1 MNPLIP
7 FPDTIP
13 VAWGWFQF
21 LLLLTLPLHLICM
34 DMLLGF
40 SGVSLFARLR
50 GDETSH
56 RLAFELARVLP
67 FLVAFTVNFGVAPLL
82 FNQVLYGQFLY
93 VSSILMAVFWLAVIP
108 LLIFAYYAIYLYDFR
123 FRSLG
128 RSGAVFIGAA
138 LLSILLISFIFT
150 NNMSLA
156 LDPLRWTAY
165 FRTASG
171 TLLNFSEPTLFPR
184 FLHFAVGGFAV
195 GCLAVAVFARFWRKR
210 DPQVADL
217 ATRIGIQ
224 IFTYLTMAQILLGM
238 WFLMSLPR
246 EIMLIFMG
254 RNLLATGVFVVA
266 LALSIIVLVTGMRR
280 RVGLTTGL
288 TFVLFFLM
296 VVMRDMT
303 RIAYHA
309 PFFRAESLHVVPQYS
324 PMIMFFIT
332 LAVGLACIT
341 WMIRQV
347 MQIRDPKNINLP

>member
-7 FPDTIP
+7 VPDTIP

-21 LLLLTLPLHLICM
+21 LLLLTLPLHLVCM
-34 DMLLGF
+34 NMLLGF

-50 GDETSH
+50 ADETSR

-93 VSSILMAVFWLAVIP
+93 VSSILMAAFWLAVIP

-128 RSGAVFIGAA
+128 RSGAVFIGLA
-138 LLSILLISFIFT
+138 LLSVLLIAFIFT

-171 TLLNFSEPTLFPR
+171 TLLNLGDPTLFPR
-184 FLHFAVGGFAV
+184 FLHFVVGGFAV
-195 GCLAVAVFARFWRKR
+195 GALGVAVFARFWRQR

-217 ATRIGIQ
+217 ASRIGVQ

-238 WFLMSLPR
+238 WFLMALPR

-254 RNLLATGVFVVA
+254 RDLLATSVFVVA
-266 LALSIIVLVTGMRR
+266 LVLSIVVLVTGLRR
-280 RVGLTTGL
+280 QVWLTAGL
-288 TFVLFFLM
+288 TFVLLFLM
-296 VVMRDMT
+296 VVMRDLV

-309 PFFRAESLHVVPQYS
+309 PFFRAESLQVIPQYS
-324 PMIMFFIT
+324 PMIMFFVT
-332 LAVGLACIT
+332 LVVGLVCMA
-341 WMIRQV
+341 WMLRQV
-347 MQIRDPKNINLP
+347 MQIRKSPDS